1 MKAKDLLQAMNDI
14 DTKYVAEAQ
23 PWTAPVKKLHHPVW
37 AAAAAVM
44 LCLGLGAGA
53 AVMLHS
59 PAVQPGAE
67 GGVTTELSSSQEA
80 GGAISELDVNLE
92 FAQLTPEEYSEK
104 FITFLNEYQEV
115 AVAPANLASGGTY
128 GGERLTG
135 EETAAIWGGALPWD
149 ETIYTEATAHYA
161 QDGTL
166 VEVEVNGYTG
176 EVEEVASDLGAE
188 SSGPDAATG
197 PYQLFSVTLIPQSP
211 TGDWGAALEATLAEA
226 NNQAVGVPVAAGTT
240 TQTLEYVLEDDTTQ
254 SLEHTACRAVYTS
267 QGLTVSVSAFS
278 TGEQLGTFT
287 PGEAQAFVEQVVG
300 QSLNTGVVLSGL
312 SAPQDGTDTA
322 LEFAQWDE
330 AEYETLFREWADSYR
345 ADVIE
350 PQVTKP
356 DGSYRTQDLP
366 LEQVKALWG
375 GEFPWVN
382 GHDSFQNPRAYT
394 YHTEEGEPVYAVIEI
409 GGGDV
414 GFTVTI
420 LPQYPQGEWGE
431 ALTAVL
437 AQANEEVNGVPVL
450 TSGTQLSTAA
460 YTKYE
465 ALFQPQSS
473 DSVIHVEAHA
483 GDTQSDFTPGEAQA
497 FVEQVVEGTL
507 TGGIDLTVLQP

>member
-1 MKAKDLLQAMNDI
+1 MKAEDLLQAMNDI

-53 AVMLHS
+53 AVLLHS

-80 GGAISELDVNLE
+80 GGARVTLE
-92 FAQLTPEEYSEK
+92 FEHLAAGEEKIAPFAATYGPAYAEASAAGEDGGIFGGGYSE
-104 FITFLNEYQEV
+104 IFLTREQLE
-115 AVAPANLASGGTY
+115 
-128 GGERLTG
+128 
-135 EETAAIWGGALPWD
+135 AIWQGDALPWD
-149 ETIYTEATAHYA
+149 GIGLENVTLDATAA
-161 QDGTL
+161 FQDGELIQVYIEAPDLFTIQL
-166 VEVEVNGYTG
+166 VSRAYAEANAADWARQ
-176 EVEEVASDLGAE
+176 VEESFASANNQVDGTPVVAGWFQETALYG
-188 SSGPDAATG
+188 DAKLDETVAKA
-197 PYQLFSVTLIPQSP
+197 LFSVDSAIVTVTAASSEMAFP
-211 TGDWGAALEATLAEA
+211 TQE
-226 NNQAVGVPVAAGTT
+226 
-240 TQTLEYVLEDDTTQ
+240 
-254 SLEHTACRAVYTS
+254 
-267 QGLTVSVSAFS
+267 
-278 TGEQLGTFT
+278 
-287 PGEAQAFVEQVVG
+287 EAQAFVEQVVG

-312 SAPQDGTDTA
+312 SAPQDDTDTA

-330 AEYETLFREWADSYR
+330 AEYETLFREWADGYG

-356 DGSYRTQDLP
+356 DGSYRTQDLS
-366 LEQVKALWG
+366 LEQIKALWG
-375 GEFPWVN
+375 GEFPW
-382 GHDSFQNPRAYT
+382 GSEHDSFQNPRAYT
-394 YHTEEGEPVYAVIEI
+394 YHTEEGQPVYAVVEM

-420 LPQYPQGEWGE
+420 LPQAPEGEWGE

-483 GDTQSDFTPGEAQA
+483 GDTQSDFSPEDAQA

-507 TGGIDLTVLQP
+507 TGGIDLTMLQP

>member
-1 MKAKDLLQAMNDI
+1 MKAEDLLQAINDI

-67 GGVTTELSSSQEA
+67 GGVTTALA
-80 GGAISELDVNLE
+80 SEDFWVSMVSDPGFFAEHAAVNLE
-92 FAQLTPEEYSEK
+92 FEQLAAGEEK
-104 FITFLNEYQEV
+104 I
-115 AVAPANLASGGTY
+115 APFAATY
-128 GGERLTG
+128 GPAYAEASAAGEDGGILGGGYLEIFLTR
-135 EETAAIWGGALPWD
+135 EQLEAIWQGDALPWD
-149 ETIYTEATAHYA
+149 GIGLENVTLDATAA
-161 QDGTL
+161 FQDGELIQVYIEAPNLFTIQL
-166 VEVEVNGYTG
+166 VSRAYAEANAADWARQ
-176 EVEEVASDLGAE
+176 VEESFAS
-188 SSGPDAATG
+188 
-197 PYQLFSVTLIPQSP
+197 
-211 TGDWGAALEATLAEA
+211 A
-226 NNQAVGVPVAAGTT
+226 NNQAEGAPVVAVSYDVTALIDGKEVP
-240 TQTLEYVLEDDTTQ
+240 QTDAQARFALGEAIATV
-254 SLEHTACRAVYTS
+254 TAS
-267 QGLTVSVSAFS
+267 SSEMAFP
-278 TGEQLGTFT
+278 T

-312 SAPQDGTDTA
+312 SVPQDGTDTT

-330 AEYETLFREWADSYR
+330 AEYEALFREWADGYG

-356 DGSYRTQDLP
+356 DGSYRTQDLS

-375 GEFPWVN
+375 GEFPW
-382 GHDSFQNPRAYT
+382 GSEHDSFQNPRAYT
-394 YHTEEGEPVYAVIEI
+394 YHTEEGQPVYAVVEM

-414 GFTVTI
+414 GFTVSL
-420 LPQYPQGEWGE
+420 LPQAPEGEWGE

-483 GDTQSDFTPGEAQA
+483 GDTQSDFTPEEAQA

>member
-1 MKAKDLLQAMNDI
+1 MKAEDLLQAMNDI

-80 GGAISELDVNLE
+80 GGASVTLE
-92 FAQLTPEEYSEK
+92 FEHLAAGEEK
-104 FITFLNEYQEV
+104 I
-115 AVAPANLASGGTY
+115 APFAGTY
-128 GGERLTG
+128 GPAYAEASAAGEDGGILGGGYSEIFLTR
-135 EETAAIWGGALPWD
+135 EQLEAIWQGDALPWD
-149 ETIYTEATAHYA
+149 GIGLENVTLDATAA
-161 QDGTL
+161 FQDGELIQVYIEAPNLFTIQL
-166 VEVEVNGYTG
+166 VSQAYADANAADWARQ
-176 EVEEVASDLGAE
+176 VEESFAS
-188 SSGPDAATG
+188 
-197 PYQLFSVTLIPQSP
+197 
-211 TGDWGAALEATLAEA
+211 A
-226 NNQAVGVPVAAGTT
+226 NNQAEGTPVVAVSYDVTALIDGKEVPQTDAQARFALGEAIVTVTASSSEMAFP
-240 TQTLEYVLEDDTTQ
+240 TQED
-254 SLEHTACRAVYTS
+254 
-267 QGLTVSVSAFS
+267 
-278 TGEQLGTFT
+278 
-287 PGEAQAFVEQVVG
+287 AQAFVEQVAG
-300 QSLNTGVVLSGL
+300 YSLFSGIDLSLLRSELYADPYGETGL
-312 SAPQDGTDTA
+312 D
-322 LEFAQWDE
+322 FAQWDE
-330 AEYETLFREWADSYR
+330 AEYETLFREWADSYG

-375 GEFPWVN
+375 GEFPWGD

-394 YHTEEGEPVYAVIEI
+394 HHTEEGEPVYAVIEI

-483 GDTQSDFTPGEAQA
+483 GDTQSDFTPEEAQA

>member
-1 MKAKDLLQAMNDI
+1 M
-14 DTKYVAEAQ
+14 
-23 PWTAPVKKLHHPVW
+23 
-37 AAAAAVM
+37 
-44 LCLGLGAGA
+44 
-53 AVMLHS
+53 
-59 PAVQPGAE
+59 
-67 GGVTTELSSSQEA
+67 
-80 GGAISELDVNLE
+80 
-92 FAQLTPEEYSEK
+92 
-104 FITFLNEYQEV
+104 
-115 AVAPANLASGGTY
+115 
-128 GGERLTG
+128 
-135 EETAAIWGGALPWD
+135 
-149 ETIYTEATAHYA
+149 
-161 QDGTL
+161 
-166 VEVEVNGYTG
+166 
-176 EVEEVASDLGAE
+176 
-188 SSGPDAATG
+188 
-197 PYQLFSVTLIPQSP
+197 
-211 TGDWGAALEATLAEA
+211 
-226 NNQAVGVPVAAGTT
+226 PVAAGTT

-322 LEFAQWDE
+322 LEFAQWAE
-330 AEYETLFREWADSYR
+330 AEYETLFREWADGYG

-356 DGSYRTQDLP
+356 DGSYRTQDLS

-465 ALFQPQSS
+465 ALFRPQSS

-483 GDTQSDFTPGEAQA
+483 GDTQSDFSPEDAQT
-497 FVEQVVEGTL
+497 FVEQVVTEATANGVDLTALDAQPAGDSGESVESGSLAFAQVPAEDYTDLGFTYASLSTALGLPTGQSFYADRPDHGADRGTL
-507 TGGIDLTVLQP
+507 AAARPPGGTAWTLGMALPSRWTPSTPMRKRPSWWTCWWLCSAGAPRKWKTGGAFSPSTCCPRRPRGIGRPCPKP

>member
-1 MKAKDLLQAMNDI
+1 MKAEDLLQAMNDI

-53 AVMLHS
+53 AVLLHS

-80 GGAISELDVNLE
+80 GGASVTLE
-92 FAQLTPEEYSEK
+92 FEHLAAGEEK
-104 FITFLNEYQEV
+104 I
-115 AVAPANLASGGTY
+115 APFAGTY
-128 GGERLTG
+128 GPAYAEASAAGEDGGILGGGYSEIFLTR
-135 EETAAIWGGALPWD
+135 EQLEAIWQGDALPWD
-149 ETIYTEATAHYA
+149 GIGLENVTLDATAA
-161 QDGTL
+161 FQDGELIQVYIEAPNLFTIQL
-166 VEVEVNGYTG
+166 VSQAYADANAADWARQ
-176 EVEEVASDLGAE
+176 VEESFAS
-188 SSGPDAATG
+188 
-197 PYQLFSVTLIPQSP
+197 
-211 TGDWGAALEATLAEA
+211 A
-226 NNQAVGVPVAAGTT
+226 NNQAEGTPVVAVSYDVTALIDGKEVPQTDAQARFALGEAIVTVTASSSEMAFP
-240 TQTLEYVLEDDTTQ
+240 TQED
-254 SLEHTACRAVYTS
+254 
-267 QGLTVSVSAFS
+267 
-278 TGEQLGTFT
+278 
-287 PGEAQAFVEQVVG
+287 AQAFVEQVAG
-300 QSLNTGVVLSGL
+300 YSLFSGIDLSLLRSELYADPYGETGL
-312 SAPQDGTDTA
+312 D
-322 LEFAQWDE
+322 FAQWDE
-330 AEYETLFREWADSYR
+330 AEYETLFREWADSYG

-483 GDTQSDFTPGEAQA
+483 GDTQSDFTPEEAQA

>member
-1 MKAKDLLQAMNDI
+1 MKAEDLLQAMNDI

-53 AVMLHS
+53 AVLLHS

-67 GGVTTELSSSQEA
+67 GGVTTELA
-80 GGAISELDVNLE
+80 SEDFWVSMVSDPDYFVELHAADLD
-92 FAQLTPEEYSEK
+92 FAQLSPETIPEFGSTYGPAYAAAHTPVAGNYFEVVLGQEPLKRIWQGVSLPWDGIVTGNVTLEATAAFSEEGDLIQVYVEGLQDDPATPEEERYRLFEIQLVSQAYAEA
-104 FITFLNEYQEV
+104 NAADWSQQV
-115 AVAPANLASGGTY
+115 AGS
-128 GGERLTG
+128 
-135 EETAAIWGGALPWD
+135 
-149 ETIYTEATAHYA
+149 
-161 QDGTL
+161 
-166 VEVEVNGYTG
+166 
-176 EVEEVASDLGAE
+176 
-188 SSGPDAATG
+188 
-197 PYQLFSVTLIPQSP
+197 
-211 TGDWGAALEATLAEA
+211 LAEA
-226 NNQAVGVPVAAGTT
+226 NNQVDGTPVVAGWFQETALNGDAELDETVAKALFSVDGAIVTIAAASSEMAFP
-240 TQTLEYVLEDDTTQ
+240 TQE
-254 SLEHTACRAVYTS
+254 
-267 QGLTVSVSAFS
+267 
-278 TGEQLGTFT
+278 
-287 PGEAQAFVEQVVG
+287 EAQAFVEQAAG
-300 QSLNTGVVLSGL
+300 YSLFTGIDLSLLRSALYANPYGETGL
-312 SAPQDGTDTA
+312 D
-322 LEFAQWDE
+322 FAQWDE
-330 AEYETLFREWADSYR
+330 TEYETLFREWADSY
-345 ADVIE
+345 AAEVIE
-350 PQVTKP
+350 PQVMEP
-356 DGSYRTQDLP
+356 DSSYRTQDLSP
-366 LEQVKALWG
+366 EQIKALWG
-375 GEFPWVN
+375 GEFPWEDE
-382 GHDSFQNPRAYT
+382 HAAFQDPRGYT

-473 DSVIHVEAHA
+473 DSVIHAEAHA
-483 GDTQSDFTPGEAQA
+483 GDTQSDFSPEDAQA

-507 TGGIDLTVLQP
+507 TGGIDLTMLQP

>member
-1 MKAKDLLQAMNDI
+1 MKAEDLLQAMNDI

-37 AAAAAVM
+37 AAAAAVT

-128 GGERLTG
+128 GGEPLTG

-149 ETIYTEATAHYA
+149 ENIYTKATAHYA

-197 PYQLFSVTLIPQSP
+197 PYQLFSVILIPQTP

-226 NNQAVGVPVAAGTT
+226 NNQAGGVPVAAGTT

-287 PGEAQAFVEQVVG
+287 PEEAQAFVEQVVG

-330 AEYETLFREWADSYR
+330 AEYETLFREWADGYG

-431 ALTAVL
+431 ALAAVL

-483 GDTQSDFTPGEAQA
+483 GDTQSDFTPEDAQA

-507 TGGIDLTVLQP
+507 TGGIDLAVLQP

>member
-1 MKAKDLLQAMNDI
+1 MKAEDLLQAMNDI

-67 GGVTTELSSSQEA
+67 GGGPPGLLSSQEA
-80 GGAISELDVNLE
+80 GGARVTLE
-92 FAQLTPEEYSEK
+92 FEQLAAGEEK
-104 FITFLNEYQEV
+104 I
-115 AVAPANLASGGTY
+115 APLCRHLWPRLCRGQRRRGGRGDLWWGLFGDIPHPGTAGGHLAGGRPAL
-128 GGERLTG
+128 GWDRPGERHPGRHRRLPDG
-135 EETAAIWGGALPWD
+135 ELIQVYIEAPDLFTIQLVSRAYAEANAADWARK
-149 ETIYTEATAHYA
+149 
-161 QDGTL
+161 
-166 VEVEVNGYTG
+166 
-176 EVEEVASDLGAE
+176 VEESFAS
-188 SSGPDAATG
+188 
-197 PYQLFSVTLIPQSP
+197 
-211 TGDWGAALEATLAEA
+211 A
-226 NNQAVGVPVAAGTT
+226 NNQAEGVPVVAVSYDVTALIDGKEVP
-240 TQTLEYVLEDDTTQ
+240 QTHAQARFALGEAIATVTASSSETAFPTPED
-254 SLEHTACRAVYTS
+254 
-267 QGLTVSVSAFS
+267 
-278 TGEQLGTFT
+278 
-287 PGEAQAFVEQVVG
+287 AQAFVEQVVG

-330 AEYETLFREWADSYR
+330 AEYETLFREWADGYG

-409 GGGDV
+409 GDGDV

-483 GDTQSDFTPGEAQA
+483 GDTQSDFTPEDAQA

>member
-1 MKAKDLLQAMNDI
+1 MKAEDLLQAMNDI

-67 GGVTTELSSSQEA
+67 GGVTPELSSSQEA
-80 GGAISELDVNLE
+80 GAARVTLE
-92 FAQLTPEEYSEK
+92 FEHLAAGEEKIAPFAATYGPAYAAAHTPVAGNYFEVVLGQEPLKRIWQGGTLPWDGISTENVTLEATAAFSEEGDLIQVYVEGLQDDPATPEEERYRLFEIQLVSQAYADS
-104 FITFLNEYQEV
+104 NAADWSQQV
-115 AVAPANLASGGTY
+115 ASSLAKANNQVDGNPVVAGQFQ
-128 GGERLTG
+128 
-135 EETAAIWGGALPWD
+135 ETALYGDAALD
-149 ETIYTEATAHYA
+149 ETMAKA
-161 QDGTL
+161 
-166 VEVEVNGYTG
+166 
-176 EVEEVASDLGAE
+176 
-188 SSGPDAATG
+188 
-197 PYQLFSVTLIPQSP
+197 LFSVDSAIVTVTAASSEMAFP
-211 TGDWGAALEATLAEA
+211 TQE
-226 NNQAVGVPVAAGTT
+226 
-240 TQTLEYVLEDDTTQ
+240 
-254 SLEHTACRAVYTS
+254 
-267 QGLTVSVSAFS
+267 
-278 TGEQLGTFT
+278 
-287 PGEAQAFVEQVVG
+287 EAQAFVEQAVG
-300 QSLNTGVVLSGL
+300 QSLATGIDLSL
-312 SAPQDGTDTA
+312 LQSALYANPYGEA
-322 LEFAQWDE
+322 ELEFAQWDE
-330 AEYETLFREWADSYR
+330 AEYETLFREWADGYA

-483 GDTQSDFTPGEAQA
+483 GDTQSDFTPEDAQA

>member
-1 MKAKDLLQAMNDI
+1 MKAEDLLQAMNDI

-67 GGVTTELSSSQEA
+67 GGVTTALA
-80 GGAISELDVNLE
+80 SEDFWVSMVSDPGFFAEHAAVNLE
-92 FAQLTPEEYSEK
+92 FEQLAAGEEKIAPFAATYGPAYAEASAAGKDGGIFGEGYSE
-104 FITFLNEYQEV
+104 IFLTREQLE
-115 AVAPANLASGGTY
+115 
-128 GGERLTG
+128 
-135 EETAAIWGGALPWD
+135 AIWRGDALPWD
-149 ETIYTEATAHYA
+149 GIGLENVTLDATAA
-161 QDGTL
+161 FQDGELIQVYIEAPDCFTIQL
-166 VEVEVNGYTG
+166 VSRAYAEANTADWARQ
-176 EVEEVASDLGAE
+176 VEESFAS
-188 SSGPDAATG
+188 
-197 PYQLFSVTLIPQSP
+197 
-211 TGDWGAALEATLAEA
+211 A
-226 NNQAVGVPVAAGTT
+226 NNQAEGTPVVAVSYDVTVLIDGKEVPQTDAQARFALGEAIVTVTASSSEMAFP
-240 TQTLEYVLEDDTTQ
+240 TQED
-254 SLEHTACRAVYTS
+254 
-267 QGLTVSVSAFS
+267 
-278 TGEQLGTFT
+278 
-287 PGEAQAFVEQVVG
+287 AQAFVEQVVG

-322 LEFAQWDE
+322 LEFAQWGE
-330 AEYETLFREWADSYR
+330 AEYETLFREWADSYA

-350 PQVTKP
+350 PQVMEP
-356 DGSYRTQDLP
+356 DGSYRTQDLS

-375 GEFPWVN
+375 GEFPWEDE
-382 GHDSFQNPRAYT
+382 HAAFQDPRGYT
-394 YHTEEGEPVYAVIEI
+394 YNTEEGRPIYAVIET

-450 TSGTQLSTAA
+450 TSGTQLSTAT

-483 GDTQSDFTPGEAQA
+483 GDTQSDFTPEEAQA

>member
-1 MKAKDLLQAMNDI
+1 MKAEDLLQAMNDI

-67 GGVTTELSSSQEA
+67 GGVTTALA
-80 GGAISELDVNLE
+80 SEDFWVSMVSDPGFFAEHAAVNLE
-92 FAQLTPEEYSEK
+92 FEQLAAGEEKIAPFAATYGPAYAEASAAGEDGGIFGEGYSE
-104 FITFLNEYQEV
+104 I
-115 AVAPANLASGGTY
+115 S
-128 GGERLTG
+128 LTR
-135 EETAAIWGGALPWD
+135 EQLEAIWQGNNLPWD
-149 ETIYTEATAHYA
+149 GIGLENVTLDATAA
-161 QDGTL
+161 FQDGELIQVYIEAPDLFTIQL
-166 VEVEVNGYTG
+166 VSQAYADANAADWARQ
-176 EVEEVASDLGAE
+176 VEESFAS
-188 SSGPDAATG
+188 
-197 PYQLFSVTLIPQSP
+197 
-211 TGDWGAALEATLAEA
+211 A
-226 NNQAVGVPVAAGTT
+226 NNQAEGTPVVAVSYDVTTLIDGKEVP
-240 TQTLEYVLEDDTTQ
+240 QTHAQARFALGEAIATVTASSSEMAFPTPED
-254 SLEHTACRAVYTS
+254 
-267 QGLTVSVSAFS
+267 
-278 TGEQLGTFT
+278 
-287 PGEAQAFVEQVVG
+287 AQAFVEQAAG
-300 QSLNTGVVLSGL
+300 YSLFSGIDLSLLRSELYADPYGETGL
-312 SAPQDGTDTA
+312 D
-322 LEFAQWDE
+322 FAQWDE
-330 AEYETLFREWADSYR
+330 TEYETLFREWADGYG

-483 GDTQSDFTPGEAQA
+483 GDTQSDFTPEDAQA

-507 TGGIDLTVLQP
+507 TGGIDLAVLQP

>member
-1 MKAKDLLQAMNDI
+1 M
-14 DTKYVAEAQ
+14 
-23 PWTAPVKKLHHPVW
+23 
-37 AAAAAVM
+37 
-44 LCLGLGAGA
+44 
-53 AVMLHS
+53 
-59 PAVQPGAE
+59 
-67 GGVTTELSSSQEA
+67 GG
-80 GGAISELDVNLE
+80 G
-92 FAQLTPEEYSEK
+92 YSE
-104 FITFLNEYQEV
+104 IFLTREQLE
-115 AVAPANLASGGTY
+115 
-128 GGERLTG
+128 
-135 EETAAIWGGALPWD
+135 AIWQGDALPWD
-149 ETIYTEATAHYA
+149 GIGLENVTLDATAA
-161 QDGTL
+161 FQDGELIQVYIEAPDCFTIQL
-166 VEVEVNGYTG
+166 VSRAYAEANAADWARQ
-176 EVEEVASDLGAE
+176 VEESFAS
-188 SSGPDAATG
+188 
-197 PYQLFSVTLIPQSP
+197 
-211 TGDWGAALEATLAEA
+211 A
-226 NNQAVGVPVAAGTT
+226 NNQAEGTPVVAVSYDVTALIDGKEVPQTDAQARFALEEAIVTVTAASSEMAFPA
-240 TQTLEYVLEDDTTQ
+240 QED
-254 SLEHTACRAVYTS
+254 
-267 QGLTVSVSAFS
+267 
-278 TGEQLGTFT
+278 
-287 PGEAQAFVEQVVG
+287 AQAFVEQVVG

-330 AEYETLFREWADSYR
+330 AEYETLFREWADGYR

-375 GEFPWVN
+375 GEFPWGD

-394 YHTEEGEPVYAVIEI
+394 HHTEEGEPVYAVVEM

-483 GDTQSDFTPGEAQA
+483 GDTQSDFSPEDAQA

>member
-1 MKAKDLLQAMNDI
+1 MKAEDLLQAMNDI

-80 GGAISELDVNLE
+80 GGASVTLE
-92 FAQLTPEEYSEK
+92 FEHLAAGEEKIAPFAATYGPAYAEASAAGEDGGVFGGGYSE
-104 FITFLNEYQEV
+104 IFLTREQLE
-115 AVAPANLASGGTY
+115 
-128 GGERLTG
+128 
-135 EETAAIWGGALPWD
+135 AIWRGDALPWD
-149 ETIYTEATAHYA
+149 GIGLENVTLDATAA
-161 QDGTL
+161 FQDGELIQVYIEAPDLFTIQL
-166 VEVEVNGYTG
+166 VSQAYADANAADWARQ
-176 EVEEVASDLGAE
+176 VEESFAS
-188 SSGPDAATG
+188 
-197 PYQLFSVTLIPQSP
+197 
-211 TGDWGAALEATLAEA
+211 A
-226 NNQAVGVPVAAGTT
+226 NNQAEGTPVVAVSYDVTTLIDGKEVPQTHAQARFALGEAIVTVTASSSEMAFP
-240 TQTLEYVLEDDTTQ
+240 TQE
-254 SLEHTACRAVYTS
+254 
-267 QGLTVSVSAFS
+267 
-278 TGEQLGTFT
+278 
-287 PGEAQAFVEQVVG
+287 EAQAFVEQAAG
-300 QSLNTGVVLSGL
+300 YSLFSGIDLSLLRSELYADPYGETGL
-312 SAPQDGTDTA
+312 D
-322 LEFAQWDE
+322 FAQWDE
-330 AEYETLFREWADSYR
+330 AEYGTLFREWADGYG

-356 DGSYRTQDLP
+356 DGSYRTQDLS

-375 GEFPWVN
+375 GEFPWEEE
-382 GHDSFQNPRAYT
+382 HAAFQNPRAYT

-437 AQANEEVNGVPVL
+437 TQANEEVNGVPVL

-483 GDTQSDFTPGEAQA
+483 GDIQSDFSPEDAQA

>member
-1 MKAKDLLQAMNDI
+1 MKAKDLLQAMNGI
-14 DTKYVAEAQ
+14 DAKYVAEAQ
-23 PWTAPVKKLHHPVW
+23 PWTAPVKKLRHPVW
-37 AAAAAVM
+37 AAAAAVA

-53 AVMLHS
+53 AVLLHS

-80 GGAISELDVNLE
+80 GAAISELDVNLE
-92 FAQLTPEEYSEK
+92 FEQLTPEEYSEK
-104 FITFLNEYQEV
+104 FIAFLNTFQEDV
-115 AVAPANLASGGTY
+115 VAPANLASGGSY

-135 EETAAIWGGALPWD
+135 EETAAIWGGTLPWD
-149 ETIYTEATAHYA
+149 ENIYTEATAHYA

-166 VEVEVNGYTG
+166 VEVEINGYTG
-176 EVEEVASDLGAE
+176 EMEEVASDLGAE
-188 SSGPDAATG
+188 SSGPDTATG
-197 PYQLFSVTLIPQSP
+197 PYQLFSVILIPQTP

-226 NNQAVGVPVAAGTT
+226 NNQAGGVPVAAGTT
-240 TQTLEYVLEDDTTQ
+240 TETLEYVLEDDTTQ
-254 SLEHTACRAVYTS
+254 SLEHTACKAVYTS

-287 PGEAQAFVEQVVG
+287 PEEAQAFVEQVVG

-330 AEYETLFREWADSYR
+330 AEYETLFREWSDGYA

-356 DGSYRTQDLP
+356 DGSYRTQDLS
-366 LEQVKALWG
+366 LEQGKALWG
-375 GEFPWVN
+375 GEFPWGN
-382 GHDSFQNPRAYT
+382 EHGSFQNPRAYT

-465 ALFQPQSS
+465 ALFQPQNSGC
-473 DSVIHVEAHA
+473 VIHVEAHA
-483 GDTQSDFTPGEAQA
+483 GDTQSDFSPEDAKA

-507 TGGIDLTVLQP
+507 TGGIDPTVLQP

>member
-1 MKAKDLLQAMNDI
+1 MKAEDLLQAMNDI

-53 AVMLHS
+53 AVLLHS

-80 GGAISELDVNLE
+80 GGASVTLE
-92 FAQLTPEEYSEK
+92 FEHLAAGEEK
-104 FITFLNEYQEV
+104 I
-115 AVAPANLASGGTY
+115 APFAGTY
-128 GGERLTG
+128 GPAYAEASAAGEDGGILGGGYSEIFLTR
-135 EETAAIWGGALPWD
+135 EQLEAIWQGDALPWD
-149 ETIYTEATAHYA
+149 GIGLENVTLDATAA
-161 QDGTL
+161 FQDGELIQVYIEAPNLFTIQL
-166 VEVEVNGYTG
+166 VSRAYAEANAADWARQ
-176 EVEEVASDLGAE
+176 VEESFAS
-188 SSGPDAATG
+188 
-197 PYQLFSVTLIPQSP
+197 
-211 TGDWGAALEATLAEA
+211 A
-226 NNQAVGVPVAAGTT
+226 NNQAEGAPVVAVSYDVTALIDGKEVP
-240 TQTLEYVLEDDTTQ
+240 QTDAQARFALGEAIATV
-254 SLEHTACRAVYTS
+254 TAS
-267 QGLTVSVSAFS
+267 SSEMAFP
-278 TGEQLGTFT
+278 T
-287 PGEAQAFVEQVVG
+287 PGEAQAFVEQAAG
-300 QSLNTGVVLSGL
+300 YSLFSGIDLSLLRSELYADPYGETGL
-312 SAPQDGTDTA
+312 D
-322 LEFAQWDE
+322 FAQWDE
-330 AEYETLFREWADSYR
+330 AEYETLFREWADSYG

-483 GDTQSDFTPGEAQA
+483 GDTQSDFTPEEAQA

>member
-1 MKAKDLLQAMNDI
+1 MKAEDLLQAMNDI

-92 FAQLTPEEYSEK
+92 FEQLTPEEYSEK

-128 GGERLTG
+128 GGEPLTG
-135 EETAAIWGGALPWD
+135 EETAAIWGGTLPWD
-149 ETIYTEATAHYA
+149 ENIYTEATAHYA

-166 VEVEVNGYTG
+166 VEVAVNGYTG
-176 EVEEVASDLGAE
+176 ELGAASDLGAE

-197 PYQLFSVTLIPQSP
+197 PYQLFSVVLIPQSP

-226 NNQAVGVPVAAGTT
+226 NNQAGGVPVAAGTT
-240 TQTLEYVLEDDTTQ
+240 TQTLEYVLGDNTTQ

-287 PGEAQAFVEQVVG
+287 PGEAQAFVEQVV
-300 QSLNTGVVLSGL
+300 
-312 SAPQDGTDTA
+312 
-322 LEFAQWDE
+322 
-330 AEYETLFREWADSYR
+330 
-345 ADVIE
+345 
-350 PQVTKP
+350 
-356 DGSYRTQDLP
+356 
-366 LEQVKALWG
+366 
-375 GEFPWVN
+375 
-382 GHDSFQNPRAYT
+382 
-394 YHTEEGEPVYAVIEI
+394 
-409 GGGDV
+409 
-414 GFTVTI
+414 
-420 LPQYPQGEWGE
+420 
-431 ALTAVL
+431 
-437 AQANEEVNGVPVL
+437 
-450 TSGTQLSTAA
+450 
-460 YTKYE
+460 
-465 ALFQPQSS
+465 
-473 DSVIHVEAHA
+473 
-483 GDTQSDFTPGEAQA
+483 
-497 FVEQVVEGTL
+497 EGTL

>member
-1 MKAKDLLQAMNDI
+1 MKAEDLLQAMNDI

-80 GGAISELDVNLE
+80 GGASVTLE
-92 FAQLTPEEYSEK
+92 FEHLAAGEEK
-104 FITFLNEYQEV
+104 I
-115 AVAPANLASGGTY
+115 APFAGTY
-128 GGERLTG
+128 GPAYAEASAAGEDGGIFGGGYSEIFLTR
-135 EETAAIWGGALPWD
+135 EQLEAIWQGDALPWD
-149 ETIYTEATAHYA
+149 GIGLENVTLDATAA
-161 QDGTL
+161 FQDGELIQVYIEAPDCFTIQL
-166 VEVEVNGYTG
+166 VSRAYAEANAADWARQ
-176 EVEEVASDLGAE
+176 VEESFAS
-188 SSGPDAATG
+188 
-197 PYQLFSVTLIPQSP
+197 
-211 TGDWGAALEATLAEA
+211 A
-226 NNQAVGVPVAAGTT
+226 NNQAEGTPVVAVSYDVTTLIDGKEVP
-240 TQTLEYVLEDDTTQ
+240 QTDAQARFALGEAIATV
-254 SLEHTACRAVYTS
+254 TAS
-267 QGLTVSVSAFS
+267 SSEMAFP
-278 TGEQLGTFT
+278 T

-330 AEYETLFREWADSYR
+330 AEYETLFREWADGYG

-431 ALTAVL
+431 ALAAVL
-437 AQANEEVNGVPVL
+437 AQANEEINGVPVL

-507 TGGIDLTVLQP
+507 TGGIDLAVLQP